1 MKAVVR
7 FENVRFPE
15 GSGSFSFS
23 LSPGVNRLLPSEK
36 EEREI
41 VSFLFP
47 VGTEGKL
54 VLEGEEFDLSR
65 PGDASLFLLEC
76 RFKEGGVLSSL
87 LPVDEKEG
95 ARVLKDCL
103 ALEGKPLRER
113 VMGVM
118 SLLEGKGA
126 LYFIVEERDAA
137 LLSLVR
143 NIYPPFG
150 SVPLLILGE
159 EEGRRPMPESRIRFR
174 SGNFEREPF
183 LKDMKLNLGE
193 YLFQALFMFLA
204 SSLSIFGVRSLLK
217 GEDGLV
223 AGVCLAVGFL
233 VLLVFLNSVRSSL
246 SLLLKRGKGPLRLR
260 RMSLVSGL
268 AGSLGAALSLL
279 LAYVLEATSF
289 LGGFLD
295 GFGNWSLFLCFLAA
309 LLSFVLSLGVLG
321 SLMGRKKN
329 AD

>member
-1 MKAVVR
+1 MSGLLR
-7 FENVRFPE
+7 FENVRFPD
-15 GSGSFSFS
+15 GKDSLSFS

-36 EEREI
+36 AEREI
-41 VSFLFP
+41 ASFLFP
-47 VGTEGKL
+47 AGTEGKL
-54 VLEGEEFDLSR
+54 VVEGKEFDLSR
-65 PGDASLFLLEC
+65 PGDAGLFLLEC

-87 LPVDEKEG
+87 LPVDEREGERVAKE
-95 ARVLKDCL
+95 CL

-118 SLLEGKGA
+118 SLLEGKDA

-143 NIYPPFG
+143 NIYPSFG
-150 SVPLLILGE
+150 SIPLLILGE
-159 EEGRRPMPESRIRFR
+159 EEGRKPMPESGVRFR

-204 SSLSIFGVRSLLK
+204 SSLSIFGVRSLSK

-223 AGVCLAVGFL
+223 AGVCLAVAFL

-246 SLLLKRGKGPLRLR
+246 FLLLKRGKGPLRLR

-295 GFGNWSLFLCFLAA
+295 GFGNWSLFLCFLAV

-321 SLMGRKKN
+321 SLMGRKKG
-329 AD
+329 AI

>member
-1 MKAVVR
+1 MSGLLR
-7 FENVRFPE
+7 FENVRFPD
-15 GSGSFSFS
+15 GKDSLSFS

-36 EEREI
+36 GEREI
-41 VSFLFP
+41 ASFLFP
-47 VGTEGKL
+47 AGTEGKL
-54 VLEGEEFDLSR
+54 VFEGEEFDLSR
-65 PGDASLFLLEC
+65 PGDARLFLIEV
-76 RFKEGGVLSSL
+76 RFKEGGAISAL

-95 ARVLKDCL
+95 AKILKDCL
-103 ALEGKPLRER
+103 ALEGKPLRDR
-113 VMGVM
+113 VIGVF

-126 LYFIVEERDAA
+126 LYFLVEERHRS

-143 NIYPPFG
+143 NIYPSFE

-159 EEGRRPMPESRIRFR
+159 EEGRKPMPDSRVRFR
-174 SGNFEREPF
+174 SGNFERESF
-183 LKDMKLNLGE
+183 MKDMMLNLGE

-204 SSLSIFGVRSLLK
+204 SALSIFGVRSLLK

-223 AGVCLAVGFL
+223 AGVCLAVAFL

-246 SLLLKRGKGPLRLR
+246 FLLLKRGKGPLRLR

-295 GFGNWSLFLCFLAA
+295 GFGDWSLFLCFLAV
-309 LLSFVLSLGVLG
+309 LLSFVLPLGVLG
-321 SLMGRKKN
+321 SLMGRKKG
-329 AD
+329 AL